1 MINSVSLVHM
11 PYSLP
16 VETPGSLSLVHMPH
30 SLSVQSSYSVDP
42 PPHTLQLL
50 AAVLVCLVL
59 A

>member
-1 MINSVSLVHM
+1 MVISVSLVHTLH
-11 PYSLP
+11 SLS
-16 VETPGSLSLVHMPH
+16 VQTPGPVSLVHMQH
-30 SLSVQSSYSVDP
+30 SLSVQSSSSVYP